1 MQLYDQGKQKMN
13 GKINNNTNRDKE
25 FDIVEL
31 HSSFCSIF
39 VSPVRLRILWMLG
52 NGEKNVGEMAEEL
65 HLSLPNLSQHLRLM
79 RDLGAVRTKKSGR
92 TVYYTNANLKF
103 LKGLKFIREGL
114 IEELKKRVSF

>member
-1 MQLYDQGKQKMN
+1 MN

-65 HLSLPNLSQHLRLM
+65 HLSLPNISQHLRLM

-92 TVYYTNANLKF
+92 TVYYANANLKF
-103 LKGLKFIREGL
+103 LNGLKLIREGL

>member
-25 FDIVEL
+25 FDIFEL

-52 NGEKNVGEMAEEL
+52 SGEKNVGEMAEEL

-92 TVYYTNANLKF
+92 TVYYANANLKF
-103 LKGLKFIREGL
+103 LNGLKLMREGL